1 VTNESPAT
9 SESVPGTE
17 EGPSV
22 GQLRS
27 ATLYCE
33 SCRASTAHR
42 ILRWDRRSAA
52 GRRRGT
58 GTARCRVCGWTHAF
72 DLALPHE
79 VPITVI
85 GSEGPTS
92 ERSIVRLSSAVEL
105 TVGGTLPYSNS
116 EQRIRRIDRHDR
128 RSVDRARAAEIGT
141 VWVVPNRPR
150 AVPVS
155 ILEGAHTR
163 PARWTPTS
171 DVDVG
176 VGSQIRVEGRSLE
189 VVALRARGRT
199 WRREGDRF
207 RAAELQRIYGRRTVS
222 PPAGRSDWS
231 RVRASP
237 RSRESS
243 FSRSARSRS
252 GPGVSRNRRAPR
264 ARTAA
269 GGATVHSEDPS

>member
-1 VTNESPAT
+1 VTDDPAT
-9 SESVPGTE
+9 TSDGVPVAE
-17 EGPSV
+17 NGPSV
-22 GQLRS
+22 KQLRS

-33 SCRASTAHR
+33 SCRTSTAHR
-42 ILRWDRRSAA
+42 ILRWDRRSSVS
-52 GRRRGT
+52 GRRGSGT
-58 GTARCRVCGWTHAF
+58 GRCRVCGWTHPF
-72 DLALPHE
+72 DLEIPGE
-79 VPITVI
+79 VSIAVI

-92 ERSIVRLSSAVEL
+92 ERASVRVSSAAEL
-105 TVGGTLPYSNS
+105 SVGGALPYSTPD
-116 EQRIRRIDRHDR
+116 QRIRRIDRHDR
-128 RSVDRARAAEIGT
+128 QSVERARASEIAT
-141 VWVVPNRPR
+141 VWLVPNRPR

-155 ILEGAHTR
+155 ILEGARTR
-163 PARWTPTS
+163 PARWSPAS
-171 DVDVG
+171 DVEVG
-176 VGSQIRVEGRSLE
+176 VGSEIRVDGRSLE

-207 RAAELQRIYGRRTVS
+207 RAGELQRIYGRRTVS

-269 GGATVHSEDPS
+269 GGATVHSELPS